1 MRLCMAGM
9 RHIEAAGCERNGRVT
24 SRENGMSSLLRRV
37 GLVAALAVI
46 GAGSAGCTRIVG
58 HQGYL
63 IDTQLI
69 ATVQPGVDNKA
80 SVQKTLGLP
89 SFMGQFD
96 NNDWYYVAR
105 ETRQLAFG
113 SPRPVS
119 QTILH
124 VRFDQ
129 AGNVAS
135 VEKTGLE
142 QIASISPN
150 RDKTPT
156 LGRKHGFFED
166 LFGNIGR
173 VGTLPGGAGPNNNT
187 GN

>member
-1 MRLCMAGM
+1 
-9 RHIEAAGCERNGRVT
+9 
-24 SRENGMSSLLRRV
+24 MSGLQRRMIM
-37 GLVAALAVI
+37 GAALAVTVT
-46 GAGSAGCTRIVG
+46 GASGCSRIVG

-63 IDTQLI
+63 VDSQLVS
-69 ATVQPGVDNKA
+69 TVQPGVDNKQ

-96 NNDWYYVAR
+96 NDDWYYVAR

-113 SPRPVS
+113 TPRPIS
-119 QTILH
+119 QTVLH
-124 VRFDQ
+124 VRFDP

-135 VEKTGLE
+135 VNQMGME
-142 QIASISPN
+142 QVASISPN
-150 RDKTPT
+150 GDKTPT

-173 VGTLPGGAGPNNNT
+173 VGTLPGGPQQNDNT

>member
-1 MRLCMAGM
+1 MG
-9 RHIEAAGCERNGRVT
+9 
-24 SRENGMSSLLRRV
+24 SLQRRMIT
-37 GLVAALAVI
+37 GAALAVTLA
-46 GAGSAGCTRIVG
+46 GASGCSRIVG

-63 IDTQLI
+63 VDKQLV
-69 ATVQPGVDNKA
+69 ATVQPGVDNKL

-113 SPRPVS
+113 LPRPTS
-119 QTILH
+119 QTVLH
-124 VRFDQ
+124 VRFDG

-135 VEKTGLE
+135 VSQPGLE
-142 QIASISPN
+142 QVASISPN

-173 VGTLPGGAGPNNNT
+173 VGTLPGGTGPNNNT

>member
-1 MRLCMAGM
+1 
-9 RHIEAAGCERNGRVT
+9 
-24 SRENGMSSLLRRV
+24 MSSLQRRMMM
-37 GLVAALAVI
+37 GAALVATLA
-46 GAGSAGCTRIVG
+46 GASGCSRIVG

-63 IDTQLI
+63 IDKQLV
-69 ATVQPGVDNKA
+69 ATVQPGVDNKQ
-80 SVQKTLGLP
+80 SVAKTLGQP
-89 SFMGQFD
+89 SFAGQFD
-96 NNDWYYVAR
+96 DKDWYYVAR

-113 SPRPVS
+113 SPRPID
-119 QTILH
+119 QTVLH
-124 VRFDQ
+124 VHFDA

-135 VEKTGLE
+135 VSQQGMD
-142 QIASISPN
+142 QVASISPN

-173 VGTLPGGAGPNNNT
+173 VGTLPGGSAPNDNT

>member
-1 MRLCMAGM
+1 
-9 RHIEAAGCERNGRVT
+9 
-24 SRENGMSSLLRRV
+24 MSSLQRRMIM
-37 GLVAALAVI
+37 GAALAVTAI
-46 GAGSAGCTRIVG
+46 GASGCSRIVG

-63 IDTQLI
+63 VDTQLV
-69 ATVQPGVDNKA
+69 ATVQPGVDNRQ
-80 SVQKTLGLP
+80 SVEKTLGLP

-96 NNDWYYVAR
+96 NKDWYYVAR

-113 SPRPVS
+113 TPRPTS
-119 QTILH
+119 QTVLH
-124 VRFDQ
+124 VRFDD

-135 VEKTGLE
+135 VDRMGME
-142 QIASISPN
+142 QVASISPN

-173 VGTLPGGAGPNNNT
+173 VGTLAGGPQQNDNT